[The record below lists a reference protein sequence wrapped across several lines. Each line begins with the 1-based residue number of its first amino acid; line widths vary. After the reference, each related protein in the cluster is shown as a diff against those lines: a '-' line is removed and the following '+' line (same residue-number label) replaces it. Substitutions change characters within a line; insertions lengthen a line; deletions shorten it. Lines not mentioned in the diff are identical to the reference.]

1 MSQNDMVLNY
11 MLEFGSI
18 SPLEAFRDLGV
29 MRLSARIA
37 NLKDRGIKIRT
48 QYETQKNRYN
58 SNVTFARYSIDG

>member
-1 MSQNDMVLNY
+1 MSQNDLVLNY
-11 MLEFGSI
+11 MREFGSI

-48 QYETQKNRYN
+48 QYETRKNRYN